1 MISDPNGDILQ
12 LMMIGHAI
20 DLWSSGVC
28 GTVYGEVGT
37 LGQRSPDHGLVGML
51 NAILWEGMS
60 DHACK
65 APGTWRYVIVNDCH
79 VSANQGLHLELN

>member
-37 LGQRSPDHGLVGML
+37 LGQRSPDRGLVRML
-51 NAILWEGMS
+51 NAIL
-60 DHACK
+60 
-65 APGTWRYVIVNDCH
+65 
-79 VSANQGLHLELN
+79 